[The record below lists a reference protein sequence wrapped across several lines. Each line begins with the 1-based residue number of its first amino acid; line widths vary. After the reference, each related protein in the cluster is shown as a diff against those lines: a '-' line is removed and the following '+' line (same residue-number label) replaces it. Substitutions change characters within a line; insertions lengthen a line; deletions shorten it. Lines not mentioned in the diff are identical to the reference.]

1 MVCIK
6 HRRLSYSRCC
16 RSRGLNPLVK
26 ALPVPFPWDAYTA
39 VAVVRGACTSRV
51 SSVPTRQTLTRCHC
65 FSARNLDPFPPE
77 SVLAIPRV
85 AFGTAAAL
93 RCTRHPVAKVV
104 GTDAAGRSF
113 LFTTCRHFS
122 ARNRNRL
129 PVASSV
135 STARDAYAVAA
146 GACGPAPPSGLVC
159 SDPRGAHLR
168 NLPLH
173 ECAEPVPN
181 SAGIVCDDSSGRLCS
196 RCLSAFHQYL
206 LPRVS
211 SVSAPFDAH
220 SVLAACSC
228 LSMRGLYHVSHS
240 SFITTPRDAQAT
252 AAGERVRLHYC
263 VKVVSNA
270 PRDANFGSQPVD
282 TLVGRA

>member
-1 MVCIK
+1 MTPISVHNLSLLESEKLAPPAAVVVCIK

-93 RCTRHPVAKVV
+93 GCTRHPVAKVV

-113 LFTTCRHFS
+113 LFTTCRHLS
-122 ARNRNRL
+122 ATNRNRL
-129 PVASSV
+129 SLASSV
-135 STARDAYAVAA
+135 STARDAYWAA
-146 GACGPAPPSGLVC
+146 DCRARGTDPLERRLFRHARRSPSV
-159 SDPRGAHLR
+159 H

-173 ECAEPVPN
+173 TCEESVPN
-181 SAGIVCDDSSGRLCS
+181 RRTKAAQASHENGTGSAFTRGFRPLDLQQQLYERLRCFIQTTPVAGGARSSDSSNDRL
-196 RCLSAFHQYL
+196 
-206 LPRVS
+206 
-211 SVSAPFDAH
+211 
-220 SVLAACSC
+220 
-228 LSMRGLYHVSHS
+228 
-240 SFITTPRDAQAT
+240 
-252 AAGERVRLHYC
+252 
-263 VKVVSNA
+263 
-270 PRDANFGSQPVD
+270 
-282 TLVGRA
+282 